1 MQDRV
6 GVPLRWGGA
15 LAIVVALHGAA
26 AWMLL
31 SRTFPPMVMP
41 AAPEAVMLDL
51 APELPPVQE
60 AAVALPVP
68 AVPPPPVPA
77 AEAPPPP
84 PVPVPEPTPEPPVPV
99 ADPAPAE
106 LPPTPLVQAEA
117 VLPVPP
123 PPPPR
128 PQVKPKPR
136 PIQRQVARPIERPV
150 EPPIEREAPRVAE
163 AMPRPAPVQ
172 AAPAAARPPA
182 PASTVSPSWRSDLL
196 SRLQRAKRYPELARA
211 HGDQGIATVT
221 FTMDR
226 AGRVLAVTLVRSSNS
241 ALLDD
246 EAVSLVRR
254 AEPLPSLPPEMP
266 GNSITLTVPISF
278 ALR

>member
-15 LAIVVALHGAA
+15 LAIVLALHAMA

-31 SRTFPPMVMP
+31 SRSFPPLVMP

-51 APELPPVQE
+51 APELPPAQPASV
-60 AAVALPVP
+60 VLPAPV
-68 AVPPPPVPA
+68 AVPPPPASA
-77 AEAPPPP
+77 AEAPPP
-84 PVPVPEPTPEPPVPV
+84 VPM
-99 ADPAPAE
+99 ADPVPAE
-106 LPPTPLVQAEA
+106 LPPMPPVQAEA

-123 PPPPR
+123 PPPR
-128 PQVKPKPR
+128 PQVKPKPKPKPR
-136 PIQRQVARPIERPV
+136 PVERPV
-150 EPPIEREAPRVAE
+150 ERPIEREAPPRVAE
-163 AMPRPAPVQ
+163 EMPRSAPVQ
-172 AAPAAARPPA
+172 TTPAAARPPA

-211 HGDQGIATVT
+211 HGDQGVATVT

-226 AGRVLAVTLVRSSNS
+226 AGRVLAVTLVRSSGS

-254 AEPLPSLPPEMP
+254 AEPLPSLPAEMP
-266 GNSITLTVPISF
+266 GNTITLTVPISF